1 MKVSNM
7 KFPDD
12 FLWGGAISAFQAEGA
27 WRKGGKGISVA
38 DVFTKGTKNQPR
50 EVLFNMDQGYVY
62 PSHNAVDFYN
72 HYKEDIA
79 LMAQMGFKMFRLS
92 ISWTRIFPN
101 GDEEKPNEEGLR
113 FYDEVFKELKKYHIE
128 PLVTISHYDCPL
140 HLVKK
145 YEGWATRTM
154 IQFYLKYCEVLFKR
168 YHRYV
173 RYWIPFNEINSIVN
187 TASLLFGIY
196 DKEMGNKPLVKDNTE
211 HLNQIKFNALHH
223 MFIAS
228 AKAVSLG
235 HSIDPKMKIGCM
247 LASKTSYPLT
257 CDPDDV
263 LANMENER
271 ISSYFCGD
279 VLCRGEYPYYIWK
292 YFKEKNIQIDIIEE
306 DLIDIKNGKADFYAF
321 SYYTSSCSSSKKK
334 ADIQV
339 NMGNGVRNKYL
350 DTTQWGWQ
358 IDPKGLRYT
367 LHQLYDRYH
376 LPIMIVENG
385 LGATDVLEND
395 FTIHDDYRITYLREH
410 IKEIAKAIE
419 EGCDVVAYTSWGCID
434 LVSASTGEM
443 SKRYGYIYVDV
454 DDYGNG
460 TYNRYK
466 KDSFYWYKKVIASN
480 GEDLD

>member
-27 WRKGGKGISVA
+27 WREGGKGISVA

-101 GDEEKPNEEGLR
+101 GDEESPNEEGLQ
-113 FYDEVFKELKKYHIE
+113 FYDKVLKELKRYHIE

-140 HLVKK
+140 YLVNK
-145 YEGWATRTM
+145 YGGWASRRM
-154 IQFYLKYCEVLFKR
+154 IQFYLKYCEVLFLR
-168 YHRYV
+168 YHGCV
-173 RYWIPFNEINSIVN
+173 HYWIPFNEINSIIN

-196 DKEMGNKPLVKDNTE
+196 DEEMGKRSFVKDSTE

-235 HSIDPKMKIGCM
+235 HLIDPKMKIGCM

-263 LANMENER
+263 LENMENER
-271 ISSYFCGD
+271 LSSYFCGD
-279 VLCRGEYPYYIWK
+279 VLCKGEYPYYIWK
-292 YFKEKNIQIDIIEE
+292 YFKEKNIQLVCSEE
-306 DLIDIKNGKADFYAF
+306 DLMAIRNGKADFYAF
-321 SYYTSSCSSSKKK
+321 SYYTSSCVSAKRK

-339 NMGNGVRNKYL
+339 NMGAGVRNKYL
-350 DTTQWGWQ
+350 DITRWGWQ

-367 LHQLYDRYH
+367 IHQLYDRYH
-376 LPIMIVENG
+376 LPIMVVENG
-385 LGATDVLEND
+385 LGASDVLEND
-395 FTIHDDYRITYLREH
+395 LTIHDDYRITYLREH